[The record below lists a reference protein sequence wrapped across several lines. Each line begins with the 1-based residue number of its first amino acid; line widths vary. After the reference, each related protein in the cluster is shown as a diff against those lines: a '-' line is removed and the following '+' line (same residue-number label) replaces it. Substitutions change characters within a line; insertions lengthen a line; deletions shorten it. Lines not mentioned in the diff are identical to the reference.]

1 MPFHVN
7 LIRAYM
13 AIVDDK
19 LMIAFVW
26 SVILDIGT
34 GMAKGVINQQTG
46 KLNSTKG
53 LLGLI
58 KHAVVIFLILIIY
71 PFMNAVGFQSPADA
85 LLVFYITTYGI
96 SVIENLGQM
105 GVPFPEFIKKYFVK
119 LQDDYSK
126 GGHNEKIK

>member
-1 MPFHVN
+1 MPFHTG
-7 LIRAYM
+7 LIQAYM

-26 SVILDIGT
+26 SVILDIST
-34 GMAKGVINQQTG
+34 GMAKGFINQKTG

-58 KHAVVIFLILIIY
+58 KHAVVIFLILTIY
-71 PFMNAVGFQSPADA
+71 PFMNAVGFESPADA
-85 LLVFYITTYGI
+85 LLIFYIATYGI

-105 GVPFPEFIKKYFVK
+105 GVPFPEFIKKYFTK
-119 LQDDYSK
+119 LQDNYNQ
-126 GGHNEKIK
+126 GGHNDKIK

>member
-13 AIVDDK
+13 SIVDDR
-19 LMIAFVW
+19 LMVAFVW

-34 GMAKGVINQQTG
+34 GMAKGVINRRTG
-46 KLNSTKG
+46 ALNSSKG
-53 LLGLI
+53 LPGLI
-58 KHAVVIFLILIIY
+58 KHAVVIFLILTIY
-71 PFMNAVGFQSPADA
+71 PFMNAVGFKSPADA
-85 LLVFYITTYGI
+85 LLIFYIATYGI

-126 GGHNEKIK
+126 GGHNEKTK

>member
-1 MPFHVN
+1 VPFHVN

-13 AIVDDK
+13 SIVDDR
-19 LMIAFVW
+19 LMVAFVW

-58 KHAVVIFLILIIY
+58 KHAVVIFLILTIY
-71 PFMNAVGFQSPADA
+71 PFMNAVGFKSPADA
-85 LLVFYITTYGI
+85 LLIFYIATYAI
-96 SVIENLGQM
+96 SVVENLGQM

-119 LQDDYSK
+119 LQDDYNK